1 MTGNRTHMIEDFLAS
16 AGWAGADH
24 ATLAEDASFRRYERV
39 TRGAERA
46 VLMDAPPDREDVAPF
61 LLIARALRENGYSAP
76 AILAEDPAHGFLL
89 LEDFGDDTFT
99 RLLDSGVAAAGLYR
113 LAIDLLVDIH
123 SRNPAQIIPQ
133 GIATYDDDLFMTEV
147 GLFLDWYLP
156 AVLPDGLM
164 VDAAQEFRSIW
175 LRLLPGMRNVPDT
188 LVLRDFH
195 VDNLIHLKGREGV
208 AACGL
213 LDFQDAVKGP
223 VTYDVISLLEDAR
236 RDVPD
241 DLATRMRERYLSD
254 FPQQDPAEFGRS
266 CAILGAQR
274 HCKVLGIFTRLR
286 DRDGK
291 NGYLRHVPRLWRLLE
306 RAAGHPAMTELRAW
320 LDEHV
325 PADRRI
331 VPPDRKAS

>member
-61 LLIARALRENGYSAP
+61 LLVARALKENGYSAP

-89 LEDFGDDTFT
+89 LEDLGDDTYT

-147 GLFLDWYLP
+147 ELFLDWYLP
-156 AVLPDGLM
+156 AVLPDGLT
-164 VDAAQEFRSIW
+164 VDAAQEYRSIW
-175 LRLLPGMRNVPDT
+175 LRLLLGARNVPDT

-195 VDNLIHLKGREGV
+195 VDNLIRVDGRAGV

-213 LDFQDAVKGP
+213 LDFQDAVAGP
-223 VTYDVISLLEDAR
+223 VSYDFVSLVEDAR
-236 RDVPD
+236 RDVSD
-241 DLATRMRERYLSD
+241 DLVSAMRDRYLAG
-254 FPQQDPAEFGRS
+254 FPGLDPAAFDRS

-291 NGYLRHVPRLWRLLE
+291 DGYLRHVPRLWRLLE
-306 RAAGHPAMTELRAW
+306 RAAAHPALGELKAW
-320 LDEHV
+320 LDEFV
-325 PADRRI
+325 PADRRTI
-331 VPPDRKAS
+331 PPERNAA

>member
-1 MTGNRTHMIEDFLAS
+1 MTGNRTRMIDDFLAS

-39 TRGAERA
+39 TRGPERA
-46 VLMDAPPDREDVAPF
+46 VLMDAPPDREDVGPF
-61 LLIARALRENGYSAP
+61 LRIARMLKENGYSAP
-76 AILAEDPAHGFLL
+76 AILAEDPAQGFLL
-89 LEDFGDDTFT
+89 LEDLGDDTYT
-99 RLLDSGVAAAGLYR
+99 RLLDSGVAAAGLYG
-113 LAIDLLVDIH
+113 LAVDLLVDLH
-123 SRNPAQIIPQ
+123 RREPD
-133 GIATYDDDLFMTEV
+133 GIVPPGVGPYDDA
-147 GLFLDWYLP
+147 LFLTEAELFTAWYLP
-156 AVLPDGLM
+156 AVQLDGPSENA
-164 VDAAQEFRSIW
+164 VGAYRDIW
-175 LRLLPGMRNVPDT
+175 SRLLPAARDVPDT

-195 VDNLIHLKGREGV
+195 VDNLIRVEGRDGI

-223 VTYDVISLLEDAR
+223 VTYDVVSLLEDAR

-241 DLATRMRERYLSD
+241 DLAARMRDRYLAG
-254 FPQQDPAEFGRS
+254 FPDLDRAAFDRS

-291 NGYLRHVPRLWRLLE
+291 EGYLRHVPRLWRLLD
-306 RAAGHPAMTELRAW
+306 RAASHPALADLKAW

-325 PADRRI
+325 AVDRRI
-331 VPPDRKAS
+331 VPPDGKTA

>member
-16 AGWAGADH
+16 AGWAGAEH
-24 ATLAEDASFRRYERV
+24 VTLAEDASFRRYERV

-61 LLIARALRENGYSAP
+61 LLVARALRENGYSAP
-76 AILAEDPAHGFLL
+76 AIMAEDPAHGFLL
-89 LEDFGDDTFT
+89 LEDLGDDTFT

-123 SRNPAQIIPQ
+123 SRNPVQIIPQ

-156 AVLPDGLM
+156 AVLPDGLT

-175 LRLLPGMRNVPDT
+175 LRLLPGARNVPDT

-195 VDNLIHLKGREGV
+195 VDNLIRLEGREGV

-241 DLATRMRERYLSD
+241 DLAARMRERYLSN
-254 FPQQDPAEFGRS
+254 FPQQDPAEFERS

-291 NGYLRHVPRLWRLLE
+291 NGYLRHLPRLWRLLE
-306 RAAGHPAMTELRAW
+306 RAAGHPAMTELRVW